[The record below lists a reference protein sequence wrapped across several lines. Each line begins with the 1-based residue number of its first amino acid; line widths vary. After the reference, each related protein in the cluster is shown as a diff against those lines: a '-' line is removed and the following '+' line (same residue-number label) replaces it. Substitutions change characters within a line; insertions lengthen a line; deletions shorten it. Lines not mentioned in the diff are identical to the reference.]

1 MSPPDVGFH
10 GPLGP
15 IKKKRE
21 LFQGLVALSQAS
33 LAALPLQFPILW
45 RRNVGPTALLAIP
58 VEAGGRFLG
67 DLLLRLAVEGGFP
80 LASAR
85 LTRIQVLFTRNPSP
99 TSALKVPI

>member
-58 VEAGGRFLG
+58 VEAGGRSLG
-67 DLLLRLAVEGGFP
+67 ISYSVWLWKEGFP
-80 LASAR
+80 LPR
-85 LTRIQVLFTRNPSP
+85 PG
-99 TSALKVPI
+99 